1 MTNEPLVLS
10 VQELADS
17 FGVSIHVIYRDIKA
31 GNIPARKIG
40 GKLVI
45 SRAWRDRFVASLDP
59 ESQAV
64 AVAS

>member
-1 MTNEPLVLS
+1 MNEPLVLS
-10 VQELADS
+10 VQEVADS
-17 FGVSIHVIYRDIKA
+17 LGVSIHVIYREIKA
-31 GNIPARKIG
+31 QNIPARKVG

-59 ESQAV
+59 E